1 MKYLFILGRNPL
13 LSKAEILSYFEREGI
28 ELVNSSIKLNGL
40 LIETSNELNLKKML
54 EGLGG
59 TIAAGKVLFSGNIDF
74 LKKEIEKKPIYFG
87 RENKVV
93 YSMLNFSK
101 EDIFSEMADAV
112 KINFRNERLKAR
124 YKGVGGTIKM
134 QSGEIAR
141 GSPEKIMLRDRN
153 YFVFGDKEISFGLLE
168 ESYNSEEAEKK
179 DMKKPYRRESLAISP
194 RLARILV
201 NLSQVK
207 KNEILID
214 PFCGIG
220 VIVGEALLKE
230 INVIGVDI
238 DKDAIDNAKKNIEW
252 LKNNYK
258 INARAIIINKDSAEV
273 RIDKADGIATEPYL
287 GELMT
292 RIPSKERALQI
303 ISGFEQLMINVL
315 NNLKKGLKK
324 EVKVAFTSPLI
335 KSQNGKISCKINR
348 ICEGTGLRVYQIKN
362 SDIAFPIREFRPDQ
376 IVGRDIFV
384 LVV

>member
-54 EGLGG
+54 EELGG
-59 TIAAGKVLFSGNIDF
+59 TIAAGKVLFSGNLDF

-93 YSMLNFSK
+93 YSMLNFSD
-101 EDIFSEMADAV
+101 EDNFSEIAEAV
-112 KINFRNERLKAR
+112 KMNFRNENLKAR
-124 YKGVGGTIKM
+124 YKGVSGTIKM
-134 QSGEIAR
+134 QSGEVAR